1 MSKTPQSISS
11 VAIVEDDAA
20 VLQTL
25 TRIVARQ
32 AGIETVTGFP
42 NGEEAL
48 RGVPQTNPQIVLM
61 DINLPG
67 ISGVECVRRL
77 NAQSPQTLFL
87 MLTVHDDTEAIF
99 DSFAAGAS
107 GYLLK
112 PVRTQELLAA
122 IRDVHTGGSPMTS
135 NIARKV
141 VQSFKQPVSPAV
153 PADESTS
160 LSKREKEIL
169 DALTEGALYKEIAE
183 RLGITYATVHTHIAR
198 IYQKLQVRSR
208 GQAVAKYRGL

>member
-1 MSKTPQSISS
+1 MSKSPRTVSS

-20 VLQTL
+20 LLQTL
-25 TRIVARQ
+25 TRIAARAPGVGRVA
-32 AGIETVTGFP
+32 GFP

-48 RGVPQTNPQIVLM
+48 EGVPPMDPQIVVM

-67 ISGVECVRRL
+67 MSGVECVRRL
-77 NAQSPQTLFL
+77 NALAPQTQVL

-99 DSFAAGAS
+99 ESFAAGAS

-112 PVRTQELLAA
+112 PVRANELLAA
-122 IRDVHTGGSPMTS
+122 IRDVQTGGSPMTS

-141 VQSFKQPVSPAV
+141 VQSFQQPVPASA
-153 PADESTS
+153 PPDESTC
-160 LSKREKEIL
+160 LSPREKEIL
-169 DALTEGALYKEIAE
+169 DALVEGALYKEIAD
-183 RLGITYATVHTHIAR
+183 RLGISYSTVHTHIAR

>member
-1 MSKTPQSISS
+1 MSKSPRAVSS

-25 TRIVARQ
+25 TRVVSRVPGVGRVA
-32 AGIETVTGFP
+32 GFL

-48 RGVPQTNPQIVLM
+48 RGVPAMEPEIVVM

-67 ISGVECVRRL
+67 ISGVECVRQL
-77 NAQSPQTLFL
+77 NALAPQTQFL

-99 DSFAAGAS
+99 ESFAAGAS

-112 PVRTQELLAA
+112 PVRTQELIAA
-122 IRDVHTGGSPMTS
+122 IRDVQTGGSPMTS

-141 VQSFKQPVSPAV
+141 VQSFQQPGPAASPADD
-153 PADESTS
+153 ATS
-160 LSKREKEIL
+160 LSPREREIL

-183 RLGITYATVHTHIAR
+183 RLGISYSTVHTHIAR

>member
-1 MSKTPQSISS
+1 MTKSQQAVSS
-11 VAIVEDDAA
+11 VAIVEDDGA

-25 TRIVARQ
+25 TKILVRAQGLARVEGFRS
-32 AGIETVTGFP
+32 AEAALLGIPAMGPEV
-42 NGEEAL
+42 
-48 RGVPQTNPQIVLM
+48 VLM

-67 ISGVECVRRL
+67 MNGVECVRQLIAR
-77 NAQSPQTLFL
+77 SPQTQFL

-112 PVRTQELLAA
+112 PVRTHDLLAA
-122 IRDVHTGGSPMTS
+122 IRDVKTGGSPMTS

-141 VQSFKQPVSPAV
+141 VQSFMQSPA
-153 PADESTS
+153 PADEATS
-160 LSKREKEIL
+160 LSRREREIL
-169 DALTEGALYKEIAE
+169 DSLAEGCLYKEIAE
-183 RLGITYATVHTHIAR
+183 RLAISYSTVHTHIAR
-198 IYQKLQVRSR
+198 IYEKLHVRSR